1 MGCRKQMVSRSEGGY
16 VTSEINEIRIIRR
29 NISEEF
35 EHNPKQYIAYLK
47 KIRGNYITQISLY
60 DEMFN
65 NNVQLTDVTHRLD

>member
-1 MGCRKQMVSRSEGGY
+1 MNENNDP
-16 VTSEINEIRIIRR
+16 INEIRIIRS

-47 KIRGNYITQISLY
+47 KIRENYITQISLY

-65 NNVQLTDVTHRLD
+65 NNVQLTDRRNP